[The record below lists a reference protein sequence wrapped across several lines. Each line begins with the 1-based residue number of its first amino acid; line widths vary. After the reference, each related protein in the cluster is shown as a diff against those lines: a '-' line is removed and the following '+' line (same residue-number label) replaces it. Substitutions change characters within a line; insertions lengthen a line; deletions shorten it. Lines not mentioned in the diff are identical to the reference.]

1 MSLFSTDSILYKA
14 LTWLGNIIIL
24 NFIWLIFSLPI
35 VTIGASTV
43 AAYSML
49 FKLMEGKEGYL
60 WNGFVKEF
68 KANWKQGTILWAVM
82 VVAAYAIYIDIQILM
97 KADPSFL
104 FITVSIVGIVLIA
117 ASLIYAFALSA
128 RYENKVFMHIKNSF
142 LLSVSHPLK
151 TLMLMLVV
159 AGEVS
164 VFFWNFTTMILIVLV
179 GPMVLITTITATS
192 KKVFHINDKK
202 NAENG
207 MPVPHAQGY
216 EEPEEQ
222 QDPSLS
228 FSESQQTKLASDTDV
243 LSGNTS
249 EE

>member
-24 NFIWLIFSLPI
+24 NFIWLLFSLPI

-49 FKLMEGKEGYL
+49 FKLLEGKEGYL
-60 WNGFVKEF
+60 FSGFVKEF
-68 KANWKQGTILWAVM
+68 KANWKQGTVIWAIM
-82 VVAAYAIYIDIQILM
+82 AVAAYAIYIDIQLLL
-97 KADPSFL
+97 KSDPGFL
-104 FITVSIVGIVLIA
+104 FITLSIVGIVIIA

-128 RYENKVFMHIKNSF
+128 RYENKVLMHIKNSF
-142 LLSVSHPLK
+142 LLSVNHPLK

-192 KKVFHINDKK
+192 KKVFNINDKK

-207 MPVPHAQGY
+207 APVPHAQGY
-216 EEPEEQ
+216 GEGDSNEP
-222 QDPSLS
+222 SV
-228 FSESQQTKLASDTDV
+228 ESVELKTEKPASDAEV
-243 LSGNTS
+243 LAGNSS